1 MFILTEKD
9 VEYCQVTT
17 SESPLEKS
25 HIGINYKGFLFSQVA
40 SYQRNQFQR
49 AIVSC
54 RKFLEG
60 ENPVTSIIVKNTE
73 HLTIWCENKRLNLM
87 EPQQKQKKAELK
99 SPPVE
104 EITVIKYRGTETIK
118 QAGEQKID
126 PKNILNRRKKTLKY
140 RGLTY

>member
-9 VEYCQVTT
+9 IEYCQVTT
-17 SESPLEKS
+17 SESSLEKI
-25 HIGINYKGFLFSQVA
+25 HTGISYKGFLFSQVA

-60 ENPVTSIIVKNTE
+60 ENPVTSIIVKNSE
-73 HLTIWCENKRLNLM
+73 HLTIWCENKGLNLI
-87 EPQQKQKKAELK
+87 EPQVK
-99 SPPVE
+99 SQPVE

-118 QAGEQKID
+118 QAREQKID
-126 PKNILNRRKKTLKY
+126 SKNILNRRKKTLKY